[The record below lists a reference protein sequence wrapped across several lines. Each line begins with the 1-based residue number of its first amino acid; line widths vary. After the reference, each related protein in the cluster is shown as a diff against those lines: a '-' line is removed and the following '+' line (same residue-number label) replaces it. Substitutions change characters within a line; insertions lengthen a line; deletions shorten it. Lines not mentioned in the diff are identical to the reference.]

1 MNVGP
6 LKVAAVPAPSA
17 NMAELLPAS
26 VATCLAECADEPAA
40 SARAEVDVP
49 LRAGSPHESSDI
61 DDVNAPPAAH
71 LNHALADHA
80 ELLVGSA
87 ASSALPLTG
96 VVER

>member
-1 MNVGP
+1 MPSVDPGAEFPESVDTN
-6 LKVAAVPAPSA
+6 PAERLTEPT
-17 NMAELLPAS
+17 AS
-26 VATCLAECADEPAA
+26 ERV
-40 SARAEVDVP
+40 EVDNP
-49 LRAGSPHESSDI
+49 LCAGTPHESSDI